1 MTKVD
6 LSELHENIL
15 NEMLTRLKKLLNA
28 ESASMFLFDSDRE
41 ELVLNSVFN
50 EHKAQFKGVR
60 QRLGEGVA
68 GSVAHQRQAVLVKD
82 INTDPRFPKF
92 RFRHYQTNSFICLP
106 ILSQDALIG
115 VINISDKISGEAQRA
130 NHDFLNLRF
139 TGGVSGVVQ
148 KIIQHLFQKSLIDF
162 RLKDLPVGSKFQ

>member
-1 MTKVD
+1 
-6 LSELHENIL
+6 
-15 NEMLTRLKKLLNA
+15 MLARLKKLLNA

-82 INTDPRFPKF
+82 ISTDPRFPKLGSAIT
-92 RFRHYQTNSFICLP
+92 RP
-106 ILSQDALIG
+106 IRSSACR
-115 VINISDKISGEAQRA
+115 SSR
-130 NHDFLNLRF
+130 R
-139 TGGVSGVVQ
+139 T
-148 KIIQHLFQKSLIDF
+148 
-162 RLKDLPVGSKFQ
+162 P